1 VGPIRGNPGRSPDY
15 SLSRGVI
22 RAPSPIVTVPDSSES
37 GTTTPWRNRMLDF
50 AGINRLIDTDGFLA
64 RGKTYES

>member
-1 VGPIRGNPGRSPDY
+1 MR
-15 SLSRGVI
+15 
-22 RAPSPIVTVPDSSES
+22 
-37 GTTTPWRNRMLDF
+37 DF

>member
-1 VGPIRGNPGRSPDY
+1 MRALAFALQEYFD
-15 SLSRGVI
+15 SLK
-22 RAPSPIVTVPDSSES
+22 AN

-64 RGKTYES
+64 RGKGFEG